1 MVRSKKTLSRA
12 GFTLIE
18 LVFAIIIMS
27 IAIVSLPIMM
37 QINADGVEKSIAQ
50 EAIFA
55 GSAELMGATSYYWD
69 GRSTEDFAISGY
81 SRVVDVDGDCDA
93 TTRQRAGHVSRRC
106 LDSNVVTGVNY
117 TTADATL
124 GLNASFHNKGGM
136 FDNAA
141 ANASGYKELYTSDMN
156 ITQSNDINGVLS
168 NNVKELIV
176 SVFDTTN
183 TDPLTRLRIRSANI
197 GEVEYYKR
205 RF

>member
-1 MVRSKKTLSRA
+1 LVRSKKTLSRA

-18 LVFAIIIMS
+18 LVFAIVIMS
-27 IAIVSLPIMM
+27 IGIVSLPIMM
-37 QINADGVEKSIAQ
+37 QISSDGADSGIVQ

-81 SRVVDVDGDCDA
+81 SRVIDVDGDCDA
-93 TTRQRAGHVSRRC
+93 TTRQRPGHVNRRC
-106 LDSNVVTGVNY
+106 LDSNAAGGANY

-124 GLNASFHNKGGM
+124 GLNASVHADGNI
-136 FDNAA
+136 FDNAD
-141 ANASGYKELYTSDMN
+141 ANAYGYKELYTSQMQ
-156 ITQSNDINGVLS
+156 IAQGNDINGALS
-168 NNVKELIV
+168 NNVKVLTVLV
-176 SVFDTTN
+176 SDATPTL
-183 TDPLTRLRIRSANI
+183 LTSLNIRSANI

>member
-18 LVFAIIIMS
+18 LVFAIVIMS
-27 IAIVSLPIMM
+27 IGIVSLPIMM
-37 QINADGVEKSIAQ
+37 QISSDGADSGIVQ

-69 GRSTEDFAISGY
+69 GRSTEDFAISGS

-93 TTRQRAGHVSRRC
+93 TTRQRPGHVNRRC
-106 LDSNVVTGVNY
+106 LDSNVVAGVNY

-124 GLNASFHNKGGM
+124 GLNASVHNNGGM

-141 ANASGYKELYTSDMN
+141 ANATGYKDLYTSQMQ
-156 ITQSNDINGVLS
+156 IAKGNDINGALS
-168 NNVKELIV
+168 NNVKVLTV
-176 SVFDTTN
+176 SVSDATPTL
-183 TDPLTRLRIRSANI
+183 LTSLNIRSANI